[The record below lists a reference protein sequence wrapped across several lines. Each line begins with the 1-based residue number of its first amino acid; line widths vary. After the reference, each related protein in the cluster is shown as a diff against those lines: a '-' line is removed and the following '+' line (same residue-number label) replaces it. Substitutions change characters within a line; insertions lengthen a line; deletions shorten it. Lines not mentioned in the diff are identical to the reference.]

1 MSANSGHLPPPPT
14 GLTFTAYG
22 IVAGQGSKRHVGHGI
37 MVESS
42 KRVKPWRQD
51 VKAAAEAAIEA
62 WEQRQPLA
70 AGTWHPIAGPVDI
83 SVTFFWPR
91 PKSHYRAGR
100 NADLLRDNAPA
111 CPTSRNLGDID
122 KILRATFDA
131 MTSAGVWVD
140 DALVVTVMASKAWCD
155 PGQRPGATVSVLE
168 VTAC

>member
-1 MSANSGHLPPPPT
+1 MSLA
-14 GLTFTAYG
+14 FTVYG
-22 IVAGQGSKRHVGHGI
+22 TPGAQGSKRYVGHGI

-70 AGTWHPIAGPVDI
+70 AGTWHPIDGAVDV
-83 SVTFFWPR
+83 SVTFCWPR
-91 PKSHYRAGR
+91 PKSHYRTGR
-100 NADLLRDNAPA
+100 NADLLRDNAPTH
-111 CPTSRNLGDID
+111 PTSRNLGDID
-122 KILRATFDA
+122 KLLRSTFDA
-131 MTSAGVWVD
+131 LTSAGVWVD

-168 VTAC
+168 VGAC